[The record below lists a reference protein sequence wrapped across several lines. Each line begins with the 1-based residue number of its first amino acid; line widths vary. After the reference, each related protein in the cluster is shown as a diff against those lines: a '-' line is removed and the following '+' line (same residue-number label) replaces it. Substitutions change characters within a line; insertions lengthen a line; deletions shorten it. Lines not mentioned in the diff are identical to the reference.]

1 MERFAV
7 GLIVSNRF
15 GVLNRIAGLYAKRCY
30 NIDYLSVGETE
41 DPEYSR
47 MTIVSTG
54 DEYMKDQVVRQLE
67 KLIDVKAV
75 ALLEPENTVFAQHM
89 FIKMHLTGT
98 QRGSSKH
105 QVLALINRYGGK
117 VVDYITTDARG
128 VAASKPL
135 PLIRY
140 QLREVTAPAYWQLD
154 PTVHDVTLEYPGQII
169 KLSAYDK
176 PSSLGVS
183 ITKRGNAQVMAGQS
197 MRYDLTVANTS
208 NVPLESFFWHD
219 KIPYDVARPMT
230 LTTGTYSA
238 RLNYRI
244 LYKTNYNASY
254 QVLASNLLTSNNYSF
269 ALNAIPMQAGEVVT
283 DIYFDFGK
291 VPVGFQSTANPTL
304 SVMVN
309 GNAVNGYYMVNRAD
323 VGGKYQGT
331 WQTATASWV
340 TIIRRL
346 WNTPTLPKTGY

>member
-30 NIDYLSVGETE
+30 NIDSLSVGETE

-117 VVDYITTDARG
+117 VVDFGEEY
-128 VAASKPL
+128 L
-135 PLIRY
+135 
-140 QLREVTAPAYWQLD
+140 TA
-154 PTVHDVTLEYPGQII
+154 EI
-169 KLSAYDK
+169 
-176 PSSLGVS
+176 
-183 ITKRGNAQVMAGQS
+183 
-197 MRYDLTVANTS
+197 
-208 NVPLESFFWHD
+208 
-219 KIPYDVARPMT
+219 
-230 LTTGTYSA
+230 TGTAEKVDSFVEKV
-238 RLNYRI
+238 RGFGI
-244 LYKTNYNASY
+244 LELSR
-254 QVLASNLLTSNNYSF
+254 SGDI
-269 ALNAIPMQAGEVVT
+269 ALGLGIEN
-283 DIYFDFGK
+283 
-291 VPVGFQSTANPTL
+291 TL
-304 SVMVN
+304 SISSN
-309 GNAVNGYYMVNRAD
+309 QD
-323 VGGKYQGT
+323 E
-331 WQTATASWV
+331 
-340 TIIRRL
+340 
-346 WNTPTLPKTGY
+346 